1 MSRQVQD
8 KFTDGKLYAYVELLQ
23 EYESIIFTIDKMRP
37 DSEYSVYAKTSIV
50 NSLNFELSFSY
61 SSPSENNYDIKATSN
76 AFNPSLSIKINNVA
90 KDLYTRGKKV
100 ITVFYIESANYN
112 SYNDKLNMI
121 AYPNVDHFEL
131 IYPKPNKYIYSSLTN
146 KNVDK
151 TIFSFKKQQKENNLL
166 VIEISSCQGDFIY
179 ELTSNVKNKN
189 KNEVE
194 NYLINGKGK
203 SIIVAEIEVNKE
215 YYLSVTGMKEDEM
228 LFEEN
233 NNNTD
238 IDFLL
243 YYYTTN
249 QEKYEQNSFDS
260 KFSYEIKSAGNI
272 VLNLPDFESMNL
284 QSKVKPDDLNISVII
299 SQDVKE
305 FEYMDS
311 ICYLSRKLDKIE
323 SQNLYK
329 DIKIN
334 IHKNKKKI
342 EINKLDKKTDYYINV
357 LITNKKTGQIFAL
370 DPLQIIPY
378 IKISTI
384 KSFIIALLIIILIV
398 LLFVIF
404 YLYRKYRIA
413 KAIVNYEK
421 NDIKNMGSIPKSI
434 TELKKIQEEKSKKAK
449 EKYNSLTEDSGE
461 I

>member
-1 MSRQVQD
+1 
-8 KFTDGKLYAYVELLQ
+8 
-23 EYESIIFTIDKMRP
+23 
-37 DSEYSVYAKTSIV
+37 
-50 NSLNFELSFSY
+50 
-61 SSPSENNYDIKATSN
+61 
-76 AFNPSLSIKINNVA
+76 
-90 KDLYTRGKKV
+90 
-100 ITVFYIESANYN
+100 
-112 SYNDKLNMI
+112 
-121 AYPNVDHFEL
+121 
-131 IYPKPNKYIYSSLTN
+131 
-146 KNVDK
+146 
-151 TIFSFKKQQKENNLL
+151 
-166 VIEISSCQGDFIY
+166 
-179 ELTSNVKNKN
+179 
-189 KNEVE
+189 
-194 NYLINGKGK
+194 
-203 SIIVAEIEVNKE
+203 
-215 YYLSVTGMKEDEM
+215 MKEDEI

-249 QEKYEQNSFDS
+249 QEKYEQDSFDS

-384 KSFIIALLIIILIV
+384 KSFTIALLIIILIV

-434 TELKKIQEEKSKKAK
+434 TELKKIQEEKNKKAK